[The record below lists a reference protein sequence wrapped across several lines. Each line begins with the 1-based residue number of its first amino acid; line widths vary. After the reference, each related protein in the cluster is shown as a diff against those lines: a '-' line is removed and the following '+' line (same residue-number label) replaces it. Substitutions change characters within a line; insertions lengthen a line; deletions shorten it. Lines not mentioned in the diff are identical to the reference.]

1 MNQDRKDFLNVTH
14 VIPARLDSQE
24 TAWFLGFAAHD
35 IPILIRV
42 GLLKP
47 LGHPPPNGMKYFS
60 SASLARLREDAH
72 WLSRASDALTKCWK
86 HKNARRSQ
94 GNETQAAMS
103 AAFAAVSGSLMR
115 PSMTSRAHQACTS
128 NILKV

>member
-60 SASLARLREDAH
+60 STMLVQLRDDPH
-72 WLSRASDALTKCWK
+72 WLGRATDAIIKHWK
-86 HKNARRSQ
+86 VKNSVKDL
-94 GNETQAAMS
+94 S
-103 AAFAAVSGSLMR
+103 C
-115 PSMTSRAHQACTS
+115 H
-128 NILKV
+128 